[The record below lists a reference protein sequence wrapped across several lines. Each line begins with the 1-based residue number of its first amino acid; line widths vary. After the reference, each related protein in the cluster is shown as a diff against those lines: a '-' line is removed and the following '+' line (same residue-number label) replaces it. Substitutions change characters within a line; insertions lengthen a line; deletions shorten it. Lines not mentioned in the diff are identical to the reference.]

1 MFIVKHPK
9 LRINVYSS
17 ADKVDGQGVGSAY
30 EEQVKLIKEGEPD
43 LFDVRVNKWNSRAD
57 IQHFHTVDLQF
68 FVKMKSSTC
77 SNIAYCHFLPETM
90 EGSLQLPGPIMKIFD
105 SYLINFY
112 KSADRLVVVNPSFIP
127 KLVKL
132 GIPENQIYYI
142 PNYVSKDKF
151 YRKSKE
157 ERIQIRK
164 KYNIDPEAFVVLG
177 AGQVQTRKGVLEF
190 CQVAEKLPE
199 IQFVWA
205 GGFSF
210 GRITDGYEKL
220 KKLEENHP
228 DNVTFLG
235 IVPRDEMVDIYNMCD
250 VLFVP
255 SFNELFP
262 MTILEASNIEV
273 PMVIRDLDL
282 YKDILFDHYLKADD
296 NEGFIHC
303 LRMLKEDP
311 ETYEKYRKES
321 KAISDF
327 YSKEHVLKM
336 WKDFYI
342 SAYIEKRK
350 QIKNKRKNSKQTE
363 K

>member
-1 MFIVKHPK
+1 MKDSKI
-9 LRINVYSS
+9 RINVYSS

-30 EEQVKLIKEGEPD
+30 EEQVKLIKEGASD
-43 LFDVRVNKWNSRAD
+43 IFDVRINEWIPKPD
-57 IQHFHTVDLQF
+57 IQHFHTVDAPF
-68 FVKMKSSTC
+68 FVKMQDNKC

-90 EGSLQLPGPIMKIFD
+90 EGSLDLPGPIQKFFD
-105 SYLINFY
+105 SYLVTFY

-151 YRKSKE
+151 YRKTDE
-157 ERIQIRK
+157 ERLEIRK
-164 KYNIDPEAFVVLG
+164 KYNIDPDAFVVLG

-190 CQVAEKLPE
+190 CQVAEQLPE

-210 GRITDGYEKL
+210 GRITDGYEEL
-220 KKLEENHP
+220 KKLQEHHP
-228 DNVTFLG
+228 ANVTFLG
-235 IVPRDEMVDIYNMCD
+235 IVPRNEMVDIYNMCD

-273 PMVIRDLDL
+273 PMVIRDLEL
-282 YKDILFDHYLKADD
+282 YEDILFDHYLKAGD
-296 NEGFIHC
+296 NEGFIRC
-303 LRMLKEDP
+303 LKMLKEDP
-311 ETYEKYRKES
+311 EIYKKYQLES

-327 YSKEHVLKM
+327 YSKEHVLSM
-336 WKDFYI
+336 WREFYI
-342 SAYIEKRK
+342 SAYNEKQEELKNKKRK
-350 QIKNKRKNSKQTE
+350 KKKSE
-363 K
+363 D